1 MVDEG
6 DGVSREQG
14 WRTATVRTQ
23 EMEDERG
30 RRVIDLV
37 DLVNWGGRDEVGPIY
52 RIRCGG
58 CIQASPYPSKMWAGF
73 EGCQTTW
80 TYRTGLRGAGWVA
93 FLQLVTDRA
102 VCPVNVWG
110 PAVDGLT
117 HLTSITRHL

>member
-37 DLVNWGGRDEVGPIY
+37 DLVNWWGVRWVRSIGSDVADASKPPHIRP
-52 RIRCGG
+52 RCGLD
-58 CIQASPYPSKMWAGF
+58 
-73 EGCQTTW
+73 
-80 TYRTGLRGAGWVA
+80 LRGAEQPRHIG
-93 FLQLVTDRA
+93 LV
-102 VCPVNVWG
+102 
-110 PAVDGLT
+110 
-117 HLTSITRHL
+117 